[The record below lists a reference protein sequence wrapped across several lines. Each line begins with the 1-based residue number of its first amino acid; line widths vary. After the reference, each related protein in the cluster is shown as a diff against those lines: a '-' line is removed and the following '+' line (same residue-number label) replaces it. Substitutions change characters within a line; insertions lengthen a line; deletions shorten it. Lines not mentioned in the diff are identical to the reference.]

1 MKKSFILLAVVA
13 VFFTACEPNSGFDE
27 PNSGNQTE
35 KPVDKITVT
44 PSTITTNY
52 EDGDY
57 EVMINSS
64 CSWSAYSLD
73 NWIKVKTTAGTANTK
88 SLQFSVTRNSLMESR
103 KGIII
108 IENED
113 QSITKEIHVIQSALE
128 YKIGDIVSV
137 KGIKGVVFYTDETIT
152 KLISIAESDAGLWWS
167 NQFVATGATSDYNGA
182 ENMKKIKALD
192 NWETRYPAF
201 RWCSDLGEGW
211 YLPAKNELA
220 DIFKQA
226 LTINSVLEENG
237 YNYISDD
244 DFYWSSTDAQSLGNE
259 TAYAILL
266 NNLWT
271 EGIVVTDGKRVNC
284 LVRAVYVIEN

>member
-1 MKKSFILLAVVA
+1 MKKLFILLAVVA
-13 VFFTACEPNSGFDE
+13 VLFTACEPNRGFDE

-44 PSTITTNY
+44 PSTITT
-52 EDGDY
+52 ESEAGDY

-64 CSWSAYSLD
+64 CSWGAYSLD
-73 NWIKVKTTAGTANTK
+73 NWIKVKTTTGTANTK
-88 SLQFSVTRNSLMESR
+88 SLQFSVTRNTLKDSR
-103 KGIII
+103 KGVIF

-152 KLISIAESDAGLWWS
+152 KLISIAESDEGLWWS
-167 NQFVATGATSDYNGA
+167 NEFVATGALSDYNGA
-182 ENMKKIKALD
+182 ENMEKIKALD
-192 NWETRYPAF
+192 NWETIYPAF

-211 YLPAKNELA
+211 FLPAKNELV
-220 DIFKQA
+220 DVFKQA
-226 LTINSVLEENG
+226 LTINSVLEANG

-244 DFYWSSTDAQSLGNE
+244 DFYWSSTDVQFLGNE
-259 TAYAILL
+259 TAYAIIL
-266 NNLWT
+266 NKQWT
-271 EGIVVTDGKRVNC
+271 EGIVVTERKRFNC